1 MCAPY
6 HSLATLCVFR
16 VQGNISALRPQLVKM
31 STDMVATSVAKSS
44 MLSSTRQQT
53 RLFDRLRT
61 RAVSLFLAEFRDVF
75 LAQVPDDSQNDKEKK
90 RKALE
95 KIARLQFKREPD
107 NVQRIYINSARHTE
121 SPVPLA
127 DGQDTKSLSSGDSF
141 RSSAVLADALSSGDS
156 LLSSGVLAESRSAG
170 DSFRSSAV
178 LADARSSG
186 DSLLSSGVV
195 AESRSSGDCLQS
207 SSVLAV
213 PSPAALVLPLPSCT
227 MPHPT
232 TLASPRSSVQSK
244 KRKAGE
250 TNGDSPATSVANGLD
265 AHWTDGPSA
274 LTGRFVRQC
283 KHFRKLYGDAG
294 ALEALAAG
302 VRISE
307 AIDMKAWP
315 DRVTVK
321 LAVVAGMAAKL
332 TQTQSDEEHV
342 RILWARIAGKS
353 SEPEIRKLET
363 KVLGIWARK
372 GLHELAPVIL

>member
-75 LAQVPDDSQNDKEKK
+75 LAQVPDDSQKDKEKK

-107 NVQRIYINSARHTE
+107 NVQRIYINSARQTE

-127 DGQDTKSLSSGDSF
+127 DGQDP
-141 RSSAVLADALSSGDS
+141 
-156 LLSSGVLAESRSAG
+156 ESRSSG

-372 GLHELAPVIL
+372 GLNELAPVIF